1 MNYDIVNITHYFF
14 LFRFEP
20 KLSVK
25 EYVKRNSHFYFTKL
39 EATIFTNWVW
49 GPRQNKKA
57 IRSIIKP
64 IDKKLFD
71 DKNKRL
77 IPKVITMWKYYSRTL
92 LRLV

>member
-1 MNYDIVNITHYFF
+1 MNYDIVNITHYS
-14 LFRFEP
+14 LSRFEP

-25 EYVKRNSHFYFTKL
+25 EYVKRNSYFYFTKL
-39 EATIFTNWVW
+39 ESTILTNWVW

-71 DKNKRL
+71 DKNKKL